1 MAENKKGR
9 KKQDFERIQKKKN
22 RINAFC
28 KRKLG
33 LASKS
38 DTLSTVFDCEI
49 AFVCRTE
56 CLKWYFYCNATS
68 QADGNNLL
76 RYYLENRHLSKFI
89 TAEQIKTVRM

>member
-9 KKQDFERIQKKKN
+9 KKQDFERIQKKEERN
-22 RINAFC
+22 IAFS

-33 LASKS
+33 LASKL
-38 DTLSTVFDCEI
+38 DTLFDCEI

-56 CLKWYFYCNATS
+56 CLKWHFYCNAMS

-76 RYYLENRHLSKFI
+76 RYYLENAHLSKFI